1 MWVEISIFPF
11 QGQNSINGYHCV
23 YLGENI
29 SYACGSNLNDLS
41 KLPCGLQL
49 VIIPY
54 TNNVSKDTCKD
65 KSRIH
70 KTTSK
75 ATHTASI
82 EHLIGIVV
90 PFVFITQGAE
100 TKSGTPFRFPSSTIL
115 LRAASTQVV
124 FPIKQ
129 RSCADSQ
136 IKIDELTANALL
148 KRSAIL
154 LKIKGHLNTF
164 NYFL

>member
-1 MWVEISIFPF
+1 M
-11 QGQNSINGYHCV
+11 
-23 YLGENI
+23 GENI

-65 KSRIH
+65 KSRTH

-82 EHLIGIVV
+82 EQLIGIVE
-90 PFVFITQGAE
+90 PFVFNTQGAE
-100 TKSGTPFRFPSSTIL
+100 TKGGTPFRFPSSTVL
-115 LRAASTQVV
+115 LRAASTRIV

-136 IKIDELTANALL
+136 LKIDWLTARALL
-148 KRSAIL
+148 KRTAII
-154 LKIKGHLNTF
+154 LKIKGHLDTF
-164 NYFL
+164 IYIYNR

>member
-1 MWVEISIFPF
+1 MGVETSIFLF
-11 QGQNSINGYHCV
+11 QGQNAINRYQCV

-29 SYACGSNLNDLS
+29 SYACGSSLNDLS
-41 KLPCGLQL
+41 KLPWGLQL

-54 TNNVSKDTCKD
+54 TNSVSEDTCKD
-65 KSRIH
+65 KSRTH

-82 EHLIGIVV
+82 ERLIGIVV

-100 TKSGTPFRFPSSTIL
+100 TKSGTPFRFPSSTVL

-129 RSCADSQ
+129 RSRADSQ
-136 IKIDELTANALL
+136 LKTDGLTARALL

-154 LKIKGHLNTF
+154 VKIKGHLNTF